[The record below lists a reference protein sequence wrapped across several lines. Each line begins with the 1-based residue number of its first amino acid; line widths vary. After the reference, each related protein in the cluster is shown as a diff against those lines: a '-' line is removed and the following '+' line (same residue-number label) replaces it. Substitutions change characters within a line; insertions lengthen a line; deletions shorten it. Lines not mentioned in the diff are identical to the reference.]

1 MRTISAIA
9 LCLML
14 VFATTGCAASKI
26 AVVDPARL
34 FQESEPG
41 KAGIEHLK
49 QLEAAMQEQ
58 LKTAQGMIE
67 KAPND
72 EALRTRFQKTF
83 VGYQQIVNAEQQ
95 KVVQQINGLM
105 QKTLED
111 FRTKNG
117 YSVIMNAEGLLAFD
131 PKSDVTKEVIAGNG
145 QDQGDLRAR
154 QAGTHHRRSE
164 GRRQGRSEG

>member
-72 EALRTRFQKTF
+72 EALRARFQKTF

-111 FRTKNG
+111 FMG
-117 YSVIMNAEGLLAFD
+117 GFSFLSFSFLGLSCFF
-131 PKSDVTKEVIAGNG
+131 SSAGG
-145 QDQGDLRAR
+145 AGLGAKGRVGFGCSETGGDCSGARA
-154 QAGTHHRRSE
+154 
-164 GRRQGRSEG
+164 

>member
-1 MRTISAIA
+1 
-9 LCLML
+9 
-14 VFATTGCAASKI
+14 
-26 AVVDPARL
+26 
-34 FQESEPG
+34 
-41 KAGIEHLK
+41 
-49 QLEAAMQEQ
+49 
-58 LKTAQGMIE
+58 MIE

-72 EALRTRFQKTF
+72 EALRARFQKTF

-117 YSVIMNAEGLLAFD
+117 YSVIMNAEAPRVRSQVRCDQGRD
-131 PKSDVTKEVIAGNG
+131 RRNG

-154 QAGTHHRRSE
+154 QAGTHHRRPE
-164 GRRQGRSEG
+164 GRRQGRSEADAKPEAKK

>member
-1 MRTISAIA
+1 
-9 LCLML
+9 
-14 VFATTGCAASKI
+14 
-26 AVVDPARL
+26 
-34 FQESEPG
+34 
-41 KAGIEHLK
+41 
-49 QLEAAMQEQ
+49 
-58 LKTAQGMIE
+58 MIE

-72 EALRTRFQKTF
+72 EALRARFQKTF

-131 PKSDVTKEVIAGNG
+131 PSPM
-145 QDQGDLRAR
+145 
-154 QAGTHHRRSE
+154 
-164 GRRQGRSEG
+164 

>member
-1 MRTISAIA
+1 MESPQSPGCGDVEP
-9 LCLML
+9 LCEWSFHAYYQRYRS
-14 VFATTGCAASKI
+14 VPHARICDDRCAASKI

-72 EALRTRFQKTF
+72 EALRARFQKTF

-117 YSVIMNAEGLLAFD
+117 YSVIMNAEG
-131 PKSDVTKEVIAGNG
+131 SS
-145 QDQGDLRAR
+145 
-154 QAGTHHRRSE
+154 RSIP
-164 GRRQGRSEG
+164 SPM